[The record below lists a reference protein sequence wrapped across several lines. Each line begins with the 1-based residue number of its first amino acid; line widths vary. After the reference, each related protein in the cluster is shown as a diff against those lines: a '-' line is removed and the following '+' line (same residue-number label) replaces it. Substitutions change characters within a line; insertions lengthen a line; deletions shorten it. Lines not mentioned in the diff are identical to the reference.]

1 MRFALVLALACVAA
15 FVALDAR
22 PARATP
28 PGVGAAV
35 ELAQSAPAASI
46 APAFQMNCD
55 GTAKRVEAS
64 AGQSYSEIVVF
75 AGTSGT
81 PPAAVPIFFGGSA
94 SMTTATGMPLCNGT
108 SCIAIWGRWPV
119 KGLWC
124 ITAGTTIAITAQI
137 LQ

>member
-75 AGTSGT
+75 AGTNSV
-81 PPAAVPIFFGGSA
+81 PPSSTAVFFGDSTVSTSA
-94 SMTTATGMPLCNGT
+94 GMPLCDAAGCVST
-108 SCIAIWGRWPV
+108 WGRWQV

-124 ITAGTTIAITAQI
+124 RTAGSTIAITAQV